1 MMEQKVSTGRVVSLD
16 ALRGFDM
23 FWIIGGGAVC
33 WSLQYLGNNSIV
45 QLIIRQMHH
54 CEWNGFTFW
63 DLIFPLFLFIVGV
76 SMCFSFAKRLER
88 GESRSKLYLHVVKR
102 TILLFIL
109 GVIYNG
115 GFRDYP
121 PLSGVRFPGVLQRI
135 GVCYFFA
142 SIVMLNTKR
151 KGQAIIAG
159 VLLLFYWGI
168 MKLVPVPGHG
178 AGVLT
183 PEGNLAFYIDR
194 HFLLGRSDPEGFLST
209 IPAISTTLIGLLTG
223 HWIRS
228 SFSKNKKALGL
239 LGAGIVM
246 LILGRIWNLSFP
258 INKTL
263 WTSSY
268 VLYAAGWSLLLLC
281 FFYWLI
287 DVRGYRKWAFPFVV
301 IGMNSIGIYM
311 LHNLVNFHSIAVRL
325 VRGLS
330 LLGPLAE
337 ALSSSICVIVL
348 EWLLLFW
355 MYRRRIFIKI

>member
-1 MMEQKVSTGRVVSLD
+1 MERKASTERVVSID

-23 FWIIGGGAVC
+23 FWIIGGGVV
-33 WSLQYLGNNSIV
+33 LRNLLRYLGNSSIV
-45 QLIIRQMHH
+45 QLIIRQTHH
-54 CEWNGFTFW
+54 CAWNGFHFW

-88 GESRSKLYLHVVKR
+88 GESRRKLYLHIVKR
-102 TILLFIL
+102 AILLFIL
-109 GVIYNG
+109 GLIYNG
-115 GFRDYP
+115 GFRHYP
-121 PLSGVRFPGVLQRI
+121 PLSGVRFASVLGRI
-135 GVCYFFA
+135 GICYFFA

-168 MKLVPVPGHG
+168 MKLVPVPGYG

-183 PEGNLAFYIDR
+183 PEGNLAGYIDR
-194 HFLLGRSDPEGFLST
+194 RFLPGRFCCYKYGDNEGYLST
-209 IPAISTTLIGLLTG
+209 IPAISTTLIGVLTG
-223 HWIRS
+223 HWLRS

-239 LGAGIVM
+239 LGAGAAM

-258 INKTL
+258 INKPI

-287 DVRGYRKWAFPFVV
+287 DELLCALCRWLELTLALLFLLAHRCT
-301 IGMNSIGIYM
+301 
-311 LHNLVNFHSIAVRL
+311 
-325 VRGLS
+325 GLS
-330 LLGPLAE
+330 EVGFPLCGNRDERNWDLYA
-337 ALSSSICVIVL
+337 AQP
-348 EWLLLFW
+348 
-355 MYRRRIFIKI
+355 R